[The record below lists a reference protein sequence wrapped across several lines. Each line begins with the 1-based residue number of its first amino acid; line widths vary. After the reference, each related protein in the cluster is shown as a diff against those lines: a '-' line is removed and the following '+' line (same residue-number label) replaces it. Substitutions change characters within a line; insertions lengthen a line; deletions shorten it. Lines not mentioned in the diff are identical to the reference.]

1 MKNPFKKKRGE
12 GYVAPTFQTENDD
25 QPKESLATHSLMA
38 QAVLKEEEMNDAC
51 VPGTFGGNVLA

>member
-1 MKNPFKKKRGE
+1 M
-12 GYVAPTFQTENDD
+12 APTFQTENDD

-51 VPGTFGGNVLA
+51 VPGTFGGNALA